1 MQCINCVWKQTSQ
14 LVLVCTPRCS
24 QCLCLWRSQECCSS
38 AQQYVSVLNMTWVVQ
53 AVSAEHPDHP
63 VSGPR
68 AERTVLQQHVDF
80 WDFDRDGKCVS
91 V

>member
-1 MQCINCVWKQTSQ
+1 M
-14 LVLVCTPRCS
+14 LVLLWCT
-24 QCLCLWRSQECCSS
+24 QEGCSS
-38 AQQYVSVLNMTWVVQ
+38 GLQINSFAEYDMQPAQ
-53 AVSAEHPDHP
+53 AVSAENPDHP

-80 WDFDRDGKCVS
+80 WDFDRDGKCVPKTLC